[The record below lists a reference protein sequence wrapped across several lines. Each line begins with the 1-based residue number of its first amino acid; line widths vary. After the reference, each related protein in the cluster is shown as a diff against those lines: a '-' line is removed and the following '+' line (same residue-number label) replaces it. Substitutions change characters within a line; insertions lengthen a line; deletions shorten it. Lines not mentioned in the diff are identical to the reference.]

1 MNDDTNREG
10 VHREGGGQL
19 PLRLALRRM
28 TLLAVCLSMLLVG
41 TWIGIMLSA
50 PTTRAIDPR
59 HSAPPEF
66 NGSFRSIASA
76 IEPAVVNISTVAA
89 PAQQKRVGGDYG
101 ADQQNPDPD
110 QPRRGSG
117 SGIIVDPRGFIL
129 TNNHVIAGAER
140 IKVKLAD
147 GTDQRATLIG
157 SDPETDLAVVR
168 INPTRPLRPVRLGD
182 SDQMRVG
189 DWVLAVG
196 APFGFEKTVTAG
208 IISSTNRD
216 SRDLYRRV
224 GFQFFLQT
232 DAAINRGNSGGPLI
246 NLSGEVIGINT
257 AIATSTGDYNGVC
270 FALPSSEALVVYQQ
284 LIRDGR
290 VTRGF
295 LGALT
300 ERVTPQ
306 IAELVGLSAARGA
319 IVSNVSATMEVDGE
333 KIESPAARA
342 GLRVRD
348 IILDLNGER
357 IVDDGDLVRKVAAT
371 PVGTTARLLINRSG
385 RELSLDVIIAR
396 RPNRNRRRAE
406 FDGNTIRTPRPD
418 EAATSP
424 HSGKSSDGGRSEG
437 LPGGR
442 SPLGVRIESL
452 TPLLAREK
460 NLGNVRGCLV
470 LRVEPG
476 SVAEDAELLP
486 GDVIEEVNWHPIR
499 DNNSL
504 KRELARVGSGEP
516 IVFQVHRGSLEP
528 VPRIF
533 ISLSKP

>member
-1 MNDDTNREG
+1 MNDDTNHEEVRRAG
-10 VHREGGGQL
+10 SDQL
-19 PLRLALRRM
+19 PLRIALRRM
-28 TLLAVCLSMLLVG
+28 TLIAVSLLMLLVG
-41 TWIGIMLSA
+41 TWIGVILSG
-50 PTTRAIDPR
+50 PRLQAIASRNSP
-59 HSAPPEF
+59 PPEF
-66 NGSFRSIASA
+66 NGSFRSIVSE
-76 IEPAVVNISTVAA
+76 IEPAVVNISTVAT
-89 PAQQKRVGGDYG
+89 PAAQKQISGDLESER
-101 ADQQNPDPD
+101 QNRDSD

-117 SGIIVDPRGFIL
+117 SGVIVDPRGFIL

-168 INPTRPLRPVRLGD
+168 ISPTRPLRSVRIGD

-196 APFGFEKTVTAG
+196 APFGFERTVTAG

-232 DAAINRGNSGGPLI
+232 DAAVNRGNSGGPLI

-257 AIATSTGDYNGVC
+257 AIATSTGDYNGIC

-306 IAELVGLSAARGA
+306 IAELFGLPGARGA
-319 IVSNVSATMEVDGE
+319 IVSNVSTMMEVDGE

-348 IILDLNGER
+348 IIVDLNGER
-357 IVDDGDLVRKVAAT
+357 IIDDGDLVRKVAAT
-371 PVGTTARLLINRSG
+371 PVGTTARLLINRAG
-385 RELSLDVIIAR
+385 REVALNVIIGR
-396 RPNRNRRRAE
+396 RPNLNRRRSD
-406 FDGNTIRTPRPD
+406 FDGSSLRSPRPD
-418 EAATSP
+418 ETTLAP
-424 HSGKSSDGGRSEG
+424 HSGKASDGAKSEG
-437 LPGGR
+437 PSGGR
-442 SPLGVRIESL
+442 NPLGIRIESL

-460 NLGNVRGCLV
+460 NLGNVRGCLI

-476 SVAEDAELLP
+476 SVAEDAELQP
-486 GDVIEEVNWHPIR
+486 GDVIEEVNWHQVR
-499 DNNSL
+499 DNSAL
-504 KRELARVGSGEP
+504 KRELSRIGSGEP
-516 IVFQVHRGSLEP
+516 IVFQVHRQSLEP

>member
-1 MNDDTNREG
+1 MNDVTD
-10 VHREGGGQL
+10 QL
-19 PLRLALRRM
+19 QVKADLSYRVAFRRM
-28 TLLAVCLSMLLVG
+28 SIIALCLLMLLLG
-41 TWIGIMLSA
+41 TWIGVLFSGA
-50 PTTRAIDPR
+50 ATEAVKPS

-66 NGSFRSIASA
+66 SGSFRSIASS
-76 IEPAVVNISTVAA
+76 IEPSVVNISTVI
-89 PAQQKRVGGDYG
+89 PSTPTNRDDEERQSGSKRSES
-101 ADQQNPDPD
+101 DQV
-110 QPRRGSG
+110 RRGSG
-117 SGIIVDPRGFIL
+117 SGVIVDSRGHIL
-129 TNNHVIAGAER
+129 TNNHVIAGAGR
-140 IKVKLAD
+140 IKVRLAD
-147 GTDQRATLIG
+147 GTDHRATLVG
-157 SDPETDLAVVR
+157 TDPETDLAVVR
-168 INPTRPLRPVRLGD
+168 IAPPRPLQPVRLGD

-189 DWVLAVG
+189 DWVLAIG

-257 AIATSTGDYNGVC
+257 AIATSTGDYNGIC
-270 FALPSSEALVVYQQ
+270 FALPSAEALTVCQQ

-306 IAELVGLSAARGA
+306 IAGVFGLPVARGA
-319 IVSNVSATMEVDGE
+319 IVSNVSTMMEVDGQ

-348 IILDLNGER
+348 VITDLNGER
-357 IVDDGDLVRKVAAT
+357 ITDDGDLVRKIAAT
-371 PVGTTARLLINRSG
+371 PVGTTARLRINRAG
-385 RELSLDVIIAR
+385 REISLDVVIGR
-396 RPNRNRRRAE
+396 RPNRHERGASAAE
-406 FDGNTIRTPRPD
+406 PGLNADRSRIPQGANPTRL
-418 EAATSP
+418 
-424 HSGKSSDGGRSEG
+424 SDGANVDGAMG
-437 LPGGR
+437 PH
-442 SPLGVRIESL
+442 PLGIRIESVS
-452 TPLLAREK
+452 PLVARDK
-460 NLGNVRGCLV
+460 HLGSVRGCLV

-476 SVAEDAELLP
+476 SVAEDAELQP
-486 GDVIEEVNWHPIR
+486 GDVIEEVNRQPVR
-499 DNNSL
+499 DNNGL
-504 KRELARVGSGEP
+504 KRELARIGSGQP
-516 IVFQVHRGSLEP
+516 IVFQVHRQSLEP